1 MAYINGN
8 RRISPLD
15 INKNVT
21 IGVAFPLNEVNM
33 FKGTQTLKE
42 QVKSN
47 LINLLLTEPGERV
60 NEPNFGVGL
69 KNLLFEPNLD
79 VEILKEKIN
88 TQIEFY
94 IPTISLSSVDVN
106 SIEDEYKLFIVISYS
121 FNLDGSSDAIQL
133 NFNSSYFP
141 RGNG

>member
-21 IGVAFPLNEVNM
+21 IGVAFPLDSVNM
-33 FKGTQTLKE
+33 FKGTTTVKE

-69 KNLLFEPNLD
+69 KKLLFEQNPN
-79 VEILKEKIN
+79 VEVLKEKIN

-94 IPTISLSSVDVN
+94 IPTITLSDV
-106 SIEDEYKLFIVISYS
+106 SFTPSEDEYKLFILISYS
-121 FNLDGSSDAIQL
+121 FNLDGSTDAIQL
-133 NFNSSYFP
+133 NLNSSYFP